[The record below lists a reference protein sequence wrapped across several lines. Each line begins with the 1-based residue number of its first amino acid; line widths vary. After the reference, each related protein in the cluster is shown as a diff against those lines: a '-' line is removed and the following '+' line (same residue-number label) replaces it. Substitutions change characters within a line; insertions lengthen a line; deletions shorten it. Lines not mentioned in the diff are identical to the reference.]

1 MTPATRPPP
10 SRDDIRLL
18 VVDPRSGAVADRRFD
33 ALPALLGPGDLL
45 VVNDAAT
52 LPASLFARGPGGAD
66 IEVRLLG
73 PTAGERWR
81 AVLLGAGSWR
91 QRTEERPPPPPIA
104 VGSRLSFAGLTAS
117 IAALSPLS
125 PRLVEL
131 AFDRAGEA
139 LWSAIYAAGAPVQY
153 AHVDAALPLWEVQ
166 TVYAGR
172 PWAAEMPSAGR
183 PLTWGLLGA
192 IRARGAGVA
201 CLTHAA
207 GLSSTGDPDIDAAL
221 PLPERYDIPARTVA
235 AVDAARA
242 RGGRVIAVGTTV
254 VRALEGAAATARG
267 LAPGDG
273 ETDLVIG
280 PGFVPRVVSSVLSG
294 VHVPGESHFELLA
307 AFAPRRT
314 LRAAVGRAA
323 DLGYRGHEL
332 GDAML
337 ILDGAA
343 ETHSWTSSS
352 ATASRAVPTG
362 ASTTRCKTPG
372 STSTPPTFAA

>member
-1 MTPATRPPP
+1 VTPATRPPP
-10 SRDDIRLL
+10 SRDAIRLL

-33 ALPALLGPGDLL
+33 ALPQLLVPADLL

-52 LPASLFARGPGGAD
+52 LPASLPARGPGGDAV
-66 IEVRLLG
+66 EVRLLG
-73 PTAGERWR
+73 PTAGDRWR

-91 QRTEERPPPPPIA
+91 QRTEDRPPPPPLA
-104 VGSRLSFAGLTAS
+104 VGARLAFDGLGAS

-125 PRLVEL
+125 PHLVEL
-131 AFDRAGEA
+131 AFDRAREA

-166 TVYAGR
+166 TAYAGR

-183 PLTWGLLGA
+183 PLTWELLGA
-192 IRARGAGVA
+192 IRARGAAVA
-201 CLTHAA
+201 WLTHAA
-207 GLSSTGDPDIDAAL
+207 GLSATGDPDIDAVL

-235 AVDAARA
+235 AIEAARA
-242 RGGRVIAVGTTV
+242 RGGRIIAVGTTV
-254 VRALEGAAATARG
+254 VRAVEGAAATTRG
-267 LAPGDG
+267 LVPGSG

-280 PGFVPRVVSSVLSG
+280 PGFCPRMVSSVLSG

-323 DLGYRGHEL
+323 ALGYRGHEL

-352 ATASRAVPTG
+352 ATASRPAPTG
-362 ASTTRCKTPG
+362 ANTTRSTTPA
-372 STSTPPTFAA
+372 STSLPPTIST

>member
-10 SRDDIRLL
+10 SRDAIRLL
-18 VVDPRSGAVADRRFD
+18 VVDPRSGAVADRPFA
-33 ALPALLGPGDLL
+33 ALPGFLGPGDLL

-52 LPASLFARGPGGAD
+52 LPASLPARGPGGD
-66 IEVRLLG
+66 PLEVRLLG
-73 PTAGERWR
+73 PTAGDRWR

-91 QRTEERPPPPPIA
+91 QRTEDRPPPPSLA
-104 VGSRLSFAGLTAS
+104 AGAQLSFAGMSAQ

-153 AHVDAALPLWEVQ
+153 AHVNAALPLWEVQ
-166 TVYAGR
+166 TAYGGR

-183 PLTWGLLGA
+183 PLTWALLGA
-192 IRARGAGVA
+192 IRARGAEVA
-201 CLTHAA
+201 WLTHAA
-207 GLSSTGDPDIDAAL
+207 GLSSTGDPRVDAAL
-221 PLPERYDIPARTVA
+221 PLPERYDLPARTVA
-235 AVDAARA
+235 AIEATRA

-254 VRALEGAAATARG
+254 VRALEGAEVTVRG
-267 LAPGDG
+267 LVPGDG

-280 PGFVPRVVSSVLSG
+280 PSFRPRVVSAVLSG

-307 AFAPRRT
+307 AFAPRET

-323 DLGYRGHEL
+323 ELGYRGHEL

-337 ILDGAA
+337 ILDGVA
-343 ETHSWTSSS
+343 EQRAWTSSS
-352 ATASRAVPTG
+352 ATDSRPAPTG
-362 ASTTRCKTPG
+362 ASTRRSATPA
-372 STSTPPTFAA
+372 SRSSPPTFAA